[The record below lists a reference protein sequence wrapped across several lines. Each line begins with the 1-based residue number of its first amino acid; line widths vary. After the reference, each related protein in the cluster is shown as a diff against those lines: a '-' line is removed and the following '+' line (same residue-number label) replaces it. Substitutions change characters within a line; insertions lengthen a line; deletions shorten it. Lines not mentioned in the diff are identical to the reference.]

1 MYLMHL
7 FEIEI
12 SYNIINVFT
21 LTFDQYNTYLLNI
34 CIHFFS
40 FFKLLTDPKR
50 VNGSV

>member
-1 MYLMHL
+1 MHL

-34 CIHFFS
+34 QYVFISFLFFNY
-40 FFKLLTDPKR
+40 LLTPN